1 MLRGIIVVVIDC
13 LRADHVSAWGYH
25 RATTPTLDR
34 LAASG
39 IRWTHAQAASSWTKP
54 SVCSLLTGRYPSEHG
69 VYEGIKRRRLQPAA
83 AGDDGRWHT
92 DRIVTTDVLPDTIP
106 TVAEQL
112 SQLGWRCAAF
122 INNAQLGEFSGL
134 SRGFDCY
141 QPTAGKADAILAAL
155 ADWLDAEPQR
165 PFFAYLH
172 FLEAHWPYK
181 PRRRHVRA
189 FGGDRDTN
197 PFASYSA
204 RDFGRLR
211 RAISRG
217 QATLS
222 KQELHELMVL
232 YDAAVRRLDGK
243 LKLLLAALGQRGLR
257 DSVALF
263 VTADHGEEF
272 LDHGRIGHGQSLY
285 QELVH
290 VPLVGQ
296 VPDGPQGAVV
306 TTPISHV
313 DLAQMWISLAR
324 AASETA
330 GHHLLTAAP
339 NRPVVSEL
347 RVRRRY
353 EQALRDGRWKLIRR
367 WRFADDAA
375 GVRSPRALARSGQG
389 RVELEL
395 YDLEHDP
402 HEQHNLADAPEHAA
416 TLRRL
421 VAQLDAWW
429 DALEAADESC
439 ERQVDHDL
447 EQRLRALGYV
457 E

>member
-1 MLRGIIVVVIDC
+1 MLRGILVVVIDC
-13 LRADHVSAWGYH
+13 LRADHVSAWGYN
-25 RATTPTLDR
+25 RPTTPTLDK

-54 SVCSLLTGRYPSEHG
+54 SVSSLLTGRYPSEHG
-69 VYEGIKRRRLQPAA
+69 VYEGIKRRRLQPAP

-92 DRIVTTDVLPDTIP
+92 DRIVTTDVLPAMIP

-112 SQLGWRCAAF
+112 STLGWRCGAF

-155 ADWLDAEPQR
+155 GDWLDAEPQR

-172 FLEAHWPYK
+172 LLEAHWPYK

-189 FGGDRDTN
+189 FGGNRDTN
-197 PFASYSA
+197 PFAAYSA

-222 KQELHELMVL
+222 EGQLRDLIVL

-243 LKLLLAALGQRGLR
+243 LKLLLAALEQRSLH

-272 LDHGRIGHGQSLY
+272 LDHGKIGHGQSLY

-290 VPLVGQ
+290 VPLVGR
-296 VPDGPQGAVV
+296 VPDGPEGAVID
-306 TTPISHV
+306 TPISHV
-313 DLAQMWISLAR
+313 ELSPMWLSLAR
-324 AASETA
+324 GDSGTA

-375 GVRSPRALARSGQG
+375 RLRSPRALARSGQADL
-389 RVELEL
+389 ELEL
-395 YDLEHDP
+395 YDLERDP
-402 HEQHNLADAPEHAA
+402 REQHDLARAPQQAG

-421 VAQLDAWW
+421 VSQLDAWW
-429 DALEAADESC
+429 EALEVADESC

>member
-13 LRADHVSAWGYH
+13 LRADHCSAWGYG
-25 RATTPTLDR
+25 RATTPTLDK
-34 LAASG
+34 LAAGG
-39 IRWTHAQAASSWTKP
+39 IRWTSAQAASSWTKP
-54 SVCSLLTGRYPSEHG
+54 SVTSLLTGRYPSEHG

-92 DRIVTTDVLPDTIP
+92 DRIVTTDVLPERIP
-106 TVAEQL
+106 TVAERL
-112 SQLGWRCAAF
+112 SALGWRCGAL
-122 INNAQLGEFSGL
+122 INNAQLGQFSGL
-134 SRGFDCY
+134 SRGFECY
-141 QPTAGKADAILAAL
+141 QPTAGKADMILAAL
-155 ADWLDAEPQR
+155 GDWLDAEPDR

-172 FLEAHWPYK
+172 LLEAHWPYK

-197 PFASYSA
+197 PFAAYSA

-217 QATLS
+217 QAALS
-222 KQELHELMVL
+222 EQELHDLVVL

-243 LKLLLAALGQRGLR
+243 LKLLLAALEQRRLR

-290 VPLVGQ
+290 VPLVAQVPGGPVGQ
-296 VPDGPQGAVV
+296 VVESPF
-306 TTPISHV
+306 SHV
-313 DLAQMWISLAR
+313 QLPELWMSLAR
-324 AASETA
+324 ADSETA

-367 WRFADDAA
+367 YRFADDAA
-375 GVRSPRALARSGQG
+375 RGRSPRALVRDGQA

-395 YDLEHDP
+395 YDLQRDP
-402 HEQHNLADAPEHAA
+402 HEQHDLSRDPRYAE

-429 DALEAADESC
+429 DDLEVAQESC
-439 ERQVDHDL
+439 EQQVDRDL